1 MKLFILIIIGVLI
14 SLVSCNGRKSSVQ
27 SDNNTDSIETVSDK
41 QPYMFLETL
50 DIYID
55 PTLLVVDSLPTS
67 DPLHTNVIGRKQ
79 RQVLLDG
86 VIPQNFITDE
96 NATTYLISIKA
107 VNDSLVLIQYNVVF
121 SDLSDNYL
129 VLYDSNGKMIDAI
142 FAGHHWD
149 ISDLEYNLS
158 DTVELQ
164 SQHTTKVWFTS
175 DNSFKVSDTYKE
187 VEHNVNTEVS
197 ATTNLQQNIY
207 TFHIT
212 PSGFKM
218 DDDIYYIDKGEFRAW
233 TGPELKSKWKLY
245 KHMQS
250 LLLHPYSDSNVLDLW
265 NELGN
270 ETYSYSENDITYF
283 EIFLDTFYNYVF
295 KLTPQRVLN
304 WIYKN
309 RDIKSLSLTAP
320 LGFHYRNVPKA
331 KDEIDKAIN
340 GIDNSQMREYYKE
353 LVELWSK

>member
-1 MKLFILIIIGVLI
+1 
-14 SLVSCNGRKSSVQ
+14 
-27 SDNNTDSIETVSDK
+27 
-41 QPYMFLETL
+41 MFLETL
-50 DIYID
+50 DIYIA
-55 PTLLVVDSLPTS
+55 PTLLVVDSLPTP
-67 DPLHTNVIGRKQ
+67 DPLHANVIGRKQ

-96 NATTYLISIKA
+96 QATTYLESIKA

-129 VLYDSNGKMIDAI
+129 VLYNSNGKMIDAI

-149 ISDLEYNLS
+149 ISGLEYNLS

-164 SQHTTKVWFTS
+164 SKYTTKVWFTS
-175 DNSFKVSDTYKE
+175 DKSFKVRDTYE
-187 VEHNVNTEVS
+187 EIEHNVNSEVS

-218 DDDIYYIDKGEFRAW
+218 DDDIDYIDNGKFRAW
-233 TGPELKSKWKLY
+233 IGPEWKSKWKLY
-245 KHMQS
+245 KHMQF
-250 LLLHPYSDSNVLDLW
+250 LLWHPYSDSNVLDLW

-270 ETYSYSENDITYF
+270 ETYSYSDNDITYF

-295 KLTPQRVLN
+295 KLTPQRVLS
-304 WIYKN
+304 WIYEN
-309 RDIKSLSLTAP
+309 RNIKSLSLTNP
-320 LGFHYRNVPKA
+320 LGYHYRYVSKS
-331 KDEIDKAIN
+331 KDEIDNAIN

>member
-1 MKLFILIIIGVLI
+1 MKHFILIIIGVLI
-14 SLVSCNGRKSSVQ
+14 SLVSCTGRKNSVQ
-27 SDNNTDSIETVSDK
+27 SDNNVDSVKTVYGSK
-41 QPYMFLETL
+41 SYKFLEAL
-50 DIYID
+50 DIYTA
-55 PTLLVVDSLPTS
+55 TLLIVDSLPTPA
-67 DPLHTNVIGRKQ
+67 PLYAHVLNQKQ
-79 RQVLLDG
+79 RQALLDG
-86 VIPQNFITDE
+86 VIPQNFTTDE
-96 NATTYLISIKA
+96 QATTYLVSIKA

-121 SDLSDNYL
+121 GDLSDNYL

-197 ATTNLQQNIY
+197 ATTNLQQMTY
-207 TFHIT
+207 TFHIAA
-212 PSGFKM
+212 SGFKM
-218 DDDIYYIDKGEFRAW
+218 DDDIDYIYKGEFRAW
-233 TGPELKSKWKLY
+233 TGPEWKSRWKLY

-250 LLLHPYSDSNVLDLW
+250 LLWHPYSDSNVLDLW
-265 NELGN
+265 NELMN
-270 ETYSYSENDITYF
+270 ETYSYIDNDFMYF
-283 EIFLDTFYNYVF
+283 EIFLGTFYNYVF
-295 KLTPQRVLN
+295 KLTPQRVLS
-304 WIYKN
+304 WIYEN

-331 KDEIDKAIN
+331 KYEIDKALN
-340 GIDNSQMREYYKE
+340 DIDNAQMREYYKE
-353 LVELWSK
+353 PVEPWSK